1 MPRNKPQ
8 IPQRDPLPEGFNTL
22 EEFWVFWDTHSTA
35 DYEDVMEDIDAH
47 VDIHSSKVYCAVAKD
62 VLTQVREQARR
73 QGVSTETLINLWLQ
87 EKAAAA
93 VQSK

>member
-8 IPQRDPLPEGFNTL
+8 IQQRDPLPEGFNTL
-22 EEFWVFWDTHSTA
+22 EEFWVFWDTHSAA

-62 VLTQVREQARR
+62 VLTQAREQARR
-73 QGVSTETLINLWLQ
+73 QGVSIETLINLWLQ
-87 EKAAAA
+87 KKAAAA

>member
-1 MPRNKPQ
+1 M
-8 IPQRDPLPEGFNTL
+8 
-22 EEFWVFWDTHSTA
+22 
-35 DYEDVMEDIDAH
+35 EDVDAH

-62 VLTQVREQARR
+62 VLTQVREQARQ

-87 EKAAAA
+87 EKVAAV

>member
-8 IPQRDPLPEGFNTL
+8 IQQRDPFPEGFNTL
-22 EEFWVFWDTHSTA
+22 EEFWVFWDAHSAA
-35 DYEDVMEDIDAH
+35 DYEDVMKDIDAH
-47 VDIHSSKVYCAVAKD
+47 VDIHSSKVYCGVAKD

-87 EKAAAA
+87 EKAAAV